1 LAEHRSPKPGVRGS
15 TPFSPAK
22 FKEKMVKWI
31 GSIKQ
36 FVKEVKNE
44 LIKCSWP
51 TKKEL
56 YGQSV
61 VVIVAVILLGV
72 FIAVCDRINFS
83 LLDLIIR

>member
-1 LAEHRSPKPGVRGS
+1 M
-15 TPFSPAK
+15 
-22 FKEKMVKWI
+22 FKWTGK
-31 GSIKQ
+31 IKQ
-36 FVKEVKNE
+36 FVGEVKTE

-56 YGQSV
+56 YGQSI

-72 FIAVCDRINFS
+72 FIAVCDRVNFS

>member
-1 LAEHRSPKPGVRGS
+1 M
-15 TPFSPAK
+15 F
-22 FKEKMVKWI
+22 KWI
-31 GSIKQ
+31 GSIKG
-36 FVKEVKNE
+36 FVKEVKAE

-61 VVIVAVILLGV
+61 VVIFAVVILGI
-72 FIAVCDRINFS
+72 FIALCDRINFG